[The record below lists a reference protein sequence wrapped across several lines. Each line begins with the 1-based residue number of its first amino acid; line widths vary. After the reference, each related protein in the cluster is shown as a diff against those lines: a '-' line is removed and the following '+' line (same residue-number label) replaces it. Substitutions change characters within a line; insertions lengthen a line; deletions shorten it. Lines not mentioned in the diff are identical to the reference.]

1 MLLDDERHVVKW
13 LSQYGALPKAQV
25 IRLLRDKSP
34 QTAEKII
41 RNLKRDLRIS
51 DVGGGYYLGLDD
63 MCKPDQRIILAV
75 WVLLRFIDYVDP
87 MAHYPA
93 VYPSQLFFLKGNTG
107 YEIVVLYDGEQHLTK
122 LLQPQD
128 EDMKYIIVL
137 PNINMAP
144 QLILPQAPCLFATV
158 NFSGQEEPDI
168 TFYAEEVAAN
178 GNERILAR
186 TLAKF
191 ENQLRKLDMAAK
203 NTRYMFE
210 IGNMELAYEVALRL
224 ADVSERI
231 TLLARALPAYTG
243 NPLAAQD
250 VENLIRQHISVEIGF
265 TMEGWFCVRI
275 PLLLPKKEAGSAN
288 YIRSF
293 LYPAIREFFA
303 DKPPVRYSDCVLIY
317 RHVYD
322 QKRPER
328 QRRDHDNI
336 EINMVSDIIA
346 LYVMDDDAPSLCRH
360 YYCSAAGSEERT
372 EVYVVPTC
380 DFPNWLITEKVIPD
394 EGVMLYENDPG
405 RGKKGM

>member
-1 MLLDDERHVVKW
+1 ME
-13 LSQYGALPKAQV
+13 
-25 IRLLRDKSP
+25 
-34 QTAEKII
+34 T
-41 RNLKRDLRIS
+41 
-51 DVGGGYYLGLDD
+51 
-63 MCKPDQRIILAV
+63 
-75 WVLLRFIDYVDP
+75 
-87 MAHYPA
+87 
-93 VYPSQLFFLKGNTG
+93 
-107 YEIVVLYDGEQHLTK
+107 
-122 LLQPQD
+122 
-128 EDMKYIIVL
+128 
-137 PNINMAP
+137 
-144 QLILPQAPCLFATV
+144 
-158 NFSGQEEPDI
+158 
-168 TFYAEEVAAN
+168 
-178 GNERILAR
+178 NESFAR

-303 DKPPVRYSDCVLIY
+303 DKPRVRYSDCVLIY